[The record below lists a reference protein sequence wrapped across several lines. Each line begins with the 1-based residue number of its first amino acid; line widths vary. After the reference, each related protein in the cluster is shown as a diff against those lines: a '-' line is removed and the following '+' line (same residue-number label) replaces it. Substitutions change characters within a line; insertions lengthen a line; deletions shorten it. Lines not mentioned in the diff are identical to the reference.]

1 MTVSVCWL
9 RRDLR
14 LSDNPALRAAADGG
28 DEVLVLFVLDDVLRR
43 PAGPVRLAFLYR
55 CLRELDDRLGGRL
68 CVRRGDPVDVVPAVA
83 RAVDARQV
91 HIAADYGPYGRRRDG
106 EVEQALRAAGG
117 RELVRTGSP
126 YAVAPGR
133 LATAG
138 GTPFRVYTPFYR
150 AWKEHGWRRPV
161 TEPAGARW
169 AQSASDGIPADPDL
183 GGTRLPAAGEKAAH
197 ERLAEF
203 LHGSLAGYA
212 ERRDVPGEDT
222 TSRLSPYL
230 KYGCIHPRT
239 VLAELDRV
247 TSPASTA
254 SPSTAS
260 PSTAFPASTGSPAST
275 GLGDGAQPGG
285 RERDAE
291 KFRSELA
298 WREFYAEVLAA
309 NPASARA
316 DLTGALA
323 DMAYEPPEAGFEAW
337 KWGRTGFPIVD
348 AGMRQLL
355 AEGWVPNRVR
365 MIEASFVCKDLHVHW
380 THGARWFLDHLVD
393 GDLASNHHGWQWTAG
408 TGTDAAPYFRVFNP
422 VSQGHRYDPDGS
434 YVRRWIPQL
443 RDVPGAKVHEPW
455 TLPGGP
461 PAGYPAPVV
470 DHAVERREALARY
483 EVARSRG

>member
-14 LSDNPALRAAADGG
+14 LGDNPALRAAADGA
-28 DEVLVLFVLDDVLRR
+28 DEVVVLFVLDDALRR

-55 CLRELDDRLGGRL
+55 CLRELDERLGGRL
-68 CVRRGDPVDVVPAVA
+68 CVRLGDPVDVVPAVA
-83 RAVDARQV
+83 RAVDAGQV
-91 HIAADYGPYGRRRDG
+91 HIAADHGPYGRRRDG
-106 EVEQALRAAGG
+106 EVEQALRADG

-126 YAVAPGR
+126 YAIAPGR

-150 AWKEHGWRRPV
+150 AWKEHGWRGPV
-161 TEPAGARW
+161 AEPEGARW
-169 AQSASDGIPADPDL
+169 AQLTSDGIPADPDL
-183 GGTRLPAAGEKAAH
+183 GATRLPVAGERAAR

-230 KYGCIHPRT
+230 KYGCIHPRS
-239 VLAELDRV
+239 VLAELARV
-247 TSPASTA
+247 A
-254 SPSTAS
+254 
-260 PSTAFPASTGSPAST
+260 GSPASP
-275 GLGDGAQPGG
+275 ASPASSAEPSGG
-285 RERDAE
+285 ERDAE

-298 WREFYAEVLAA
+298 WREFYAGVLAA

-316 DLTGALA
+316 DLTDALA
-323 DMAYEPPEAGFEAW
+323 DMAYDPPEAGFEAW
-337 KWGRTGFPIVD
+337 KWGCTGFPIVD

-380 THGARWFLDHLVD
+380 RHGARWFLGRLVD

-408 TGTDAAPYFRVFNP
+408 TGTDPAPYFRVFNP
-422 VSQGHRYDPDGS
+422 VLQGRTYDPDGT

-443 RDVPGAKVHEPW
+443 RDVPRAKVHEPW

-461 PAGYPAPVV
+461 PEGYPAPVV
-470 DHAVERREALARY
+470 DHAVERREALVRY
-483 EVARSRG
+483 EAARRGG